1 MIGTALILA
10 ALGIFL
16 SAFFSGAE
24 TGFYRATRTRL
35 VLDALGGDPIA
46 RGLVWFTNNPS
57 FFVASTLVG
66 NNLASYLTSLAIVMG
81 TQALVVSEGHAAEL
95 IAPMLLAPLLFVYEE
110 LLPKKMFMEAPNRL
124 LRRSGPLLFV
134 FFVLFLPISVLLWGL
149 SKILAQFVGESPEQV
164 RLTLA
169 RRELGR
175 VLAEGH
181 EAGILHPA
189 QQAIARGI
197 FAVADQPVSRLATPL
212 RDVPRARA
220 DMSRKDILRLARR
233 YRIAAV
239 PVESSPVES
248 TNADRQLIGY
258 VRVVDLSLDESE
270 GLAMVRPLLEIGD
283 SDTHVAALM
292 RMHSNGES
300 LARVIDTDGRTIGI
314 LTAPDLRAPFFPGGK
329 QPRA

>member
-1 MIGTALILA
+1 MIGIALILLA
-10 ALGIFL
+10 IGVF
-16 SAFFSGAE
+16 SSGFFSGAE

-35 VLDALGGDPIA
+35 VLDALAGDPIA

-81 TQALVVSEGHAAEL
+81 TQALVTSEGHVAEL

-110 LLPKKMFMEAPNRL
+110 LLPKKLFMEAPNRL
-124 LRRSGPLLFV
+124 LRRSGPLLFI
-134 FFVLFLPISVLLWGL
+134 FFVIFLPASIILWGL
-149 SKILAQFVGESPEQV
+149 SKILALFVGESPEQV

-175 VLAEGH
+175 VLDEGH

-189 QQAIARGI
+189 QQTIARGI
-197 FAVADQPVSRLATPL
+197 FAVADQPVSRHATPL

-220 DMSRKDILRLARR
+220 DMSREDVLRLARR

-239 PVESSPVES
+239 PVES
-248 TNADRQLIGY
+248 TDADRQLIGY
-258 VRVVDLSLDESE
+258 VRVVDLSLDKTK
-270 GLAMVRPLLEIGD
+270 GLGAVRPLLEIGD
-283 SDTHVAALM
+283 ADTHVAALM
-292 RMHSNGES
+292 RMHSSGES

-314 LTAPDLRAPFFPGGK
+314 LTEPDLREPFFPGGK

>member
-16 SAFFSGAE
+16 SAFFSGSE

-46 RGLVWFTNNPS
+46 RGLVWLTNNS
-57 FFVASTLVG
+57 SLFVATTLVG
-66 NNLASYLTSLAIVMG
+66 NNLASYITSLAIVMG
-81 TQALVVSEGHAAEL
+81 TQALVTSEGHAPEL
-95 IAPMLLAPLLFVYEE
+95 IAPLLLAPLLFVYEE

-124 LRRSGPLLFV
+124 LRRSGPLLFI
-134 FFVLFLPISVLLWGL
+134 FFVLFLPASIILWGL
-149 SKILAQFVGESPEQV
+149 SKILALFVGESPEQV

-169 RRELGR
+169 RHELGR
-175 VLAEGH
+175 VLDEGH

-189 QQAIARGI
+189 QQSIARGI
-197 FAVADQPVSRLATPL
+197 FAVANQPVSRHATPL

-220 DMSRKDILRLARR
+220 DMSREDVLRLARR

-239 PVESSPVES
+239 PVESPVEGPD
-248 TNADRQLIGY
+248 ADRQLVGY
-258 VRVVDLSLDESE
+258 VRVVDLSLNEAE
-270 GLAMVRPLLEIGD
+270 GLETVRPLLEIGD
-283 SDTHVAALM
+283 ADTHVAALM
-292 RMHSNGES
+292 RMHNSGES
-300 LARVIDTDGRTIGI
+300 LARVIDADGGTIGI